1 MFDSLKNILIG
12 KNEQGYLSQKMNRE
26 EIEPLKQIQV
36 ATAAIFIEL
45 AGADGE
51 FTDEERQQ
59 IITSLKNRFDL
70 EDEYVNEL
78 LDLSKKKLDESVSL
92 YEFSGIINDN
102 FSSEDKFE
110 LLKNLWRLIYTDKKL
125 DKYED
130 HVIKIIGGMLKLEH
144 KQVINAK
151 MLIREELKLE

>member
-51 FTDEERQQ
+51 
-59 IITSLKNRFDL
+59 
-70 EDEYVNEL
+70 
-78 LDLSKKKLDESVSL
+78 
-92 YEFSGIINDN
+92 
-102 FSSEDKFE
+102 
-110 LLKNLWRLIYTDKKL
+110 
-125 DKYED
+125 
-130 HVIKIIGGMLKLEH
+130 
-144 KQVINAK
+144 
-151 MLIREELKLE
+151 

>member
-1 MFDSLKNILIG
+1 MFDSLKNILTG
-12 KNEQGYLSQKMNRE
+12 KSGIDSPDYDSRSSGMEYQ
-26 EIEPLKQIQV
+26 KQIQV

-51 FTDEERQQ
+51 FTEEERQH
-59 IITSLKNRFDL
+59 IIHSLKNRFDL

-92 YEFSGIINDN
+92 YEFSGIINEN
-102 FSSEDKFE
+102 FSTEDKFE
-110 LLKNLWRLIYTDKKL
+110 LLKNLWRLIYTDKRL

-130 HVIKIIGGMLKLEH
+130 HIIKIIGGMLNMGHNKI
-144 KQVINAK
+144 INAK
-151 MLIREELKLE
+151 MLIREEQGLD

>member
-51 FTDEERQQ
+51 FTYEERQQ

>member
-12 KNEQGYLSQKMNRE
+12 KNEQGYLNQNVNQE
-26 EIEPLKQIQV
+26 EIEPQKQIQV

-45 AGADGE
+45 AGADGDFSE
-51 FTDEERQQ
+51 EERQH
-59 IITSLKNRFDL
+59 IISSLKNRFNL

-78 LDLSKKKLDESVSL
+78 LDLSRKKLDESVSL

-102 FSSEDKFE
+102 FSKEDKFE

-151 MLIREELKLE
+151 ILIREELKLE

>member
-12 KNEQGYLSQKMNRE
+12 KSSVDSPDYDPRSSGKYQ
-26 EIEPLKQIQV
+26 KQIQV

-51 FTDEERQQ
+51 FTEEERQH
-59 IITSLKNRFDL
+59 IIHSLKNRFDL

-92 YEFSGIINDN
+92 YEFSGIINEN
-102 FSSEDKFE
+102 FSTEDKFE

-130 HVIKIIGGMLKLEH
+130 HIIKIIGGMLNMEH
-144 KQVINAK
+144 NKIINAK
-151 MLIREELKLE
+151 MLIRKEQGLD

>member
-1 MFDSLKNILIG
+1 MFESLKNILIG
-12 KNEQGYLSQKMNRE
+12 KDEQGYINQNMDRK

-36 ATAAIFIEL
+36 ATAAIFVEL
-45 AGADGE
+45 AGADGDFSE
-51 FTDEERQQ
+51 DERQH
-59 IITSLKNRFDL
+59 IISSLKNRFDL
-70 EDEYVNEL
+70 EDEYIEEL
-78 LDLSKKKLDESVSL
+78 LDLSKQKLKESVSL
-92 YEFSGIINDN
+92 YEFSGIINEN

-151 MLIREELKLE
+151 MLIREELGLE